1 MATDAK
7 FDKVQKVLPHENADA
22 LEIAIVSNFPCIVRK
37 GEFKEGDWCFYIRDD
52 AKLVAFDEKAAEVAK
67 MKADG
72 MLVPE
77 NIDEIVKL
85 SFEWQRPLLKYLGSG
100 GRVKTIKLR
109 GKVSMGI
116 LLKPETV
123 LVGFAEQS
131 QLFKNDMSECLF
143 NTINAHMKD
152 VETGTA
158 YTEKWFGVKHWSAPQ
173 TNIGDLNTLHAGLED
188 NVPRSDEDNWENLD
202 ENDLHLGCEALVTKK
217 LDGTSC
223 TVICRADGTWSVA
236 SRSNTLRPECDNIY
250 TKYTKE
256 AVKAGL
262 WYAKKHSTTIA
273 FQGEVCCQSV
283 QKMGINKD
291 KELNDYFIYK
301 CYFPNEAEWHVRMGS
316 YGTPFHFLTVVDEC
330 NREGGFKLKTVPI
343 LGLEVVTREL
353 LKSYNDKPAEWG
365 EGVVLNIKV
374 NDYNDMSSLVW
385 DYKSKSREYL
395 MKIK

>member
-1 MATDAK
+1 MAIDAK
-7 FDKVQKVLPHENADA
+7 FDRIQKIVLHDNADA
-22 LEIAIVSNFPCIVRK
+22 LEIAIVSNFPCVVKKDTFKVDDIV
-37 GEFKEGDWCFYIRDD
+37 FYIRDD
-52 AKLVAFDEKAAEVAK
+52 AKLVEYDAWKEFMKRYEDPSALIPQDCYHPEK
-67 MKADG
+67 
-72 MLVPE
+72 
-77 NIDEIVKL
+77 
-85 SFEWQRPLLKYLGSG
+85 FEWQEGLLKYLGGG

-109 GKVSMGI
+109 GKTSMGI
-116 LLKPETV
+116 LMKPEDLGLGAGLTWE
-123 LVGFAEQS
+123 GAE
-131 QLFKNDMSECLF
+131 K
-143 NTINAHMKD
+143 INAKILD
-152 VETGTA
+152 PKTGAAFLEET
-158 YTEKWFGVKHWSAPQ
+158 FGVVHWTAPQ

-188 NVPRSDEDNWENLD
+188 NIPRSDEENWENLD
-202 ENDLHLGCEALVTKK
+202 EADLHLGSEALVTKK

-223 TVICRADGTWSVA
+223 TIICRADGTWSVA

-262 WYAKKHSTTIA
+262 WYAKKHNTTIA
-273 FQGEVCCQSV
+273 FQGEICCTSIQR
-283 QKMGINKD
+283 MGINKD

-301 CYFPNEAEWHVRMGS
+301 CYFPNEVDWHIRMGS

-343 LGLEVVTREL
+343 LGLEVVTHEL

-374 NDYNDMSSLVW
+374 TNVNDVSSLVW
-385 DYKSKSREYL
+385 DYKSKSHEYL